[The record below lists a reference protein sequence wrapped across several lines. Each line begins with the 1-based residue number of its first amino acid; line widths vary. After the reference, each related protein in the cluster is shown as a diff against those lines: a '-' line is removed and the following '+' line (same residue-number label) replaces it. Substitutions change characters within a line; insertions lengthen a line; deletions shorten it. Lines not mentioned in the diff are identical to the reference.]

1 MAISV
6 FPSFPSDL
14 TLIPCFLNM
23 RFLCSPLSILF
34 SFRMLKVGLP
44 VGAVKNALQRD
55 GQDPSIM
62 DLDQNRYVVICFV
75 LKYFYLRLRCFPYTT
90 LPYHPHFICAIA
102 GPSKSSS
109 TKGINTGNLRCR
121 NGCEVFCL
129 AVAHGNRQFVSL
141 LAGINS
147 FIFINLFLYYAFSK
161 R

>member
-1 MAISV
+1 
-6 FPSFPSDL
+6 
-14 TLIPCFLNM
+14 LIPCFLNM
-23 RFLCSPLSILF
+23 RFLCSPPSILF

-121 NGCEVFCL
+121 NGCEAFLPCYGTWEQAICL
-129 AVAHGNRQFVSL
+129 PLGGDQFIYIHQSISL
-141 LAGINS
+141 LCIQ
-147 FIFINLFLYYAFSK
+147 
-161 R
+161 